1 MRQIIELTHADIVQ
15 TIADHYD
22 VDCGQI
28 NLIIKEEYLGYGPME
43 HEGYRLTATITLKE
57 G

>member
-28 NLIIKEEYLGYGPME
+28 NLIIKEEYLDYGPME